1 MLTAI
6 LLTFTVVT
14 SSGGHLAVSRAMKN
28 VGEVRSLRA
37 RALAGMV
44 LGALRQPAF
53 WLGIT
58 LNTASFFSLLS
69 LLSVEELS
77 FVLPATAANYVLGT
91 LGARYLLHERVSALR
106 WAGVLLVIAGV
117 ALTVLG

>member
-1 MLTAI
+1 MLIAI
-6 LLTFTVVT
+6 LLLFNVVA

-28 VGEVRSLRA
+28 VGEVHSLA
-37 RALAGMV
+37 PSALLRMV
-44 LGALRQPAF
+44 GAALREPSF
-53 WLGIT
+53 WIGIA
-58 LNTASFFSLLS
+58 LNTVSFFALLS
-69 LLSVEELS
+69 LLSVEDLS

-117 ALTVLG
+117 TLTVIG

>member
-6 LLTFTVVT
+6 LLLFTIAS

-28 VGEVRSLRA
+28 VGEVHSLRV

-44 LGALRQPAF
+44 RAALRQPVF
-53 WLGIT
+53 WLGMA
-58 LNTASFFSLLS
+58 LNTLSFFTLLS
-69 LLSVEELS
+69 LLSVKDLS
-77 FVLPATAANYVLGT
+77 FVLPATAGNYVLGT

-106 WAGVLLVIAGV
+106 WAGVLLVIGGV
-117 ALTVLG
+117 ALTVMG